1 MTPGMRLYHSP
12 TSPFVR
18 KVMVLLHEANAT
30 ERVML
35 APVMGTPLDPGTLPV
50 DRNPLG
56 KIPALERED
65 GPTLYDSRVICRYLD
80 DTLGAGLY
88 PAAPRLWD
96 ALVLEA
102 TADGM
107 TDAAVLMR
115 YEMHVRPAAA
125 RSPEWLEAQW
135 AKVDRTLT
143 ALEERWISH
152 LSGQVDMGQIAVG
165 CALGYLDFRQAE
177 RDWRN
182 GRPGLAAWFD
192 HFNARPSMLETAPKG

>member
-1 MTPGMRLYHSP
+1 MRLYHSP

-18 KVMVLLHEANAT
+18 KVMVLLDESAASD
-30 ERVML
+30 RVTL
-35 APVMGTPLDPGTLPV
+35 VQAMGTPLEPGTLPV

-56 KIPALERED
+56 KVPALERED

-80 DTLGAGLY
+80 DLLDAGLY

-115 YEMHVRPAAA
+115 YESHVRPAAA
-125 RSPEWLEAQW
+125 RSTEWLEAQW
-135 AKVDRTLT
+135 AKVDRGLT

-152 LSGQVDMGQIAVG
+152 LSGPLDIGQIAVG
-165 CALGYLDFRQAE
+165 AALGYLDFRHAE
-177 RDWRN
+177 RGWRT
-182 GRPGLAAWFD
+182 GRPGLAAWFER
-192 HFNARPSMLETAPKG
+192 FSARPSMLATAPKG